1 MDTNKT
7 QELIKITFPL
17 EVIRVVYISSYRST
31 IYTNMSCDGA
41 SPDMEVLS
49 TILDIISSGL

>member
-17 EVIRVVYISSYRST
+17 EVVCVYISSYRST
-31 IYTNMSCDGA
+31 IYTSMSCDGA

-49 TILDIISSGL
+49 TTLDIISSGL